1 MTNYRGAPPPEDP
14 PARPRPTANPPP
26 APGGPVPDEVLRKIR
41 EVEIKARV
49 LADEMLLGTYRSV
62 FKGSGLDFEEVR
74 EYEPGDDIRSI
85 DWNVTARMGTPFI
98 KKYREER
105 SLNVYL
111 AVDVSASSWFGTVRQ
126 SKRELAADVGA
137 LIALAAMR
145 SHDRVS
151 LVVFSDRVRDF
162 IPPRFGRD
170 HVLTV
175 IRQLLYAESQ
185 RTRTDIGQA
194 ARYIGNIAKKRG
206 VVLFVSDL
214 LDAGFEAPLRTLGQ
228 KHDVIALVLNDPRE
242 LELPNVGVLALEDAE
257 TGEVREIDT
266 SDRRLR
272 TAYAEGARDRRVE
285 RRRTLSRM
293 GIDSVEL
300 FTDRP
305 YVPPLMALFRTRTRR
320 S

>member
-1 MTNYRGAPPPEDP
+1 MASAQPL
-14 PARPRPTANPPP
+14 AS
-26 APGGPVPDEVLRKIR
+26 GPVPDEVLRKIR

-49 LADEMLLGTYRSV
+49 LADEMLLSSYRSV

-98 KKYREER
+98 KKFREER
-105 SLNVYL
+105 ALNVYL

-145 SHDRVS
+145 SYDRVS
-151 LVVFSDRVRDF
+151 LLLFTDSVRDF
-162 IPPRFGRD
+162 IPPRIGRD
-170 HVLTV
+170 HVLTI

-194 ARYIGNIAKKRG
+194 AHFLGNIAKKRG
-206 VVLFVSDL
+206 VVLFVSDF
-214 LDAGFEAPLRTLGQ
+214 LDAGFEAPLRTLAQ

-242 LELPNVGVLALEDAE
+242 LELPDVGVLALEDAE

-266 SDRRLR
+266 SDVRLR
-272 TAYAEGARDRRVE
+272 VAYADGARERRVE
-285 RRRTLSRM
+285 RRRTLARM
-293 GIDSVEL
+293 GVDSVEL

>member
-1 MTNYRGAPPPEDP
+1 MASAQPL
-14 PARPRPTANPPP
+14 AS
-26 APGGPVPDEVLRKIR
+26 GPVPDEVLRKIR

-49 LADEMLLGTYRSV
+49 LADEMLLSSYRSV

-98 KKYREER
+98 KKFREER
-105 SLNVYL
+105 ALNVFL

-145 SHDRVS
+145 SYDRVS
-151 LVVFSDRVRDF
+151 LLLFSDKVRDF
-162 IPPRFGRD
+162 IPPRIGRD

-185 RTRTDIGQA
+185 RTRTDIGEA
-194 ARYIGNIAKKRG
+194 ARFLGNIAKKRG
-206 VVLFVSDL
+206 VVLFVSDF
-214 LDAGFEAPLRTLGQ
+214 LDAGFEAPLRTLAQ

-242 LELPNVGVLALEDAE
+242 LELPDVGVLALEDAE
-257 TGEVREIDT
+257 TAQVREIDT
-266 SDRRLR
+266 SDVRLR
-272 TAYAEGARDRRVE
+272 VAYADGARERRVE
-285 RRRTLSRM
+285 RRRTLARM